1 MFSPNQIICS
11 LFNIQ
16 TDFFGDR
23 EGRDPEEAG
32 NRAILFVYLYTLILF
47 AGLVWVGNTTQKTV
61 PKLQT
66 LRLALFGFVNYAFA
80 IMILLVGMD
89 DAIQTEGREMEFY
102 GFYGQRS
109 VMLLITLMFAFI
121 QSIVFINWI
130 NKILKKIRLEAS
142 GKPDEYVNVDFD
154 GKDPSA
160 ADYQLEVTGVNSC

>member
-1 MFSPNQIICS
+1 MFIPILII
-11 LFNIQ
+11 
-16 TDFFGDR
+16 DFFGDR

-32 NRAILFVYLYTLILF
+32 NRAILFVYLYTLVLF

-80 IMILLVGMD
+80 IMVLLVGMD
-89 DAIQTEGREMEFY
+89 DVIQIEGREMEQY

-121 QSIVFINWI
+121 QSIVFINWT
-130 NKILKKIRLEAS
+130 NKLLKKIRLEAS
-142 GKPDEYVNVDFD
+142 KPDEYVNI
-154 GKDPSA
+154 
-160 ADYQLEVTGVNSC
+160 EVTGVNSC